1 MENFKEKESQIEKT
15 KHIESMGIG
24 KEQRA
29 QLTLVLLGLKPAT
42 DVSVFPWNSPSEEIE
57 NLLEKSGLQFIKYK
71 NKRQEKTRDE
81 YAVARDKETAERL
94 MSADPRSTH
103 GEYGTLMGYPQTA
116 VEAFLKGELYD
127 EPLPEDIEN
136 SIFKLRFSRDHY
148 EEEFE
153 VVRKW
158 NQAIEEY
165 CPSLIRS

>member
-1 MENFKEKESQIEKT
+1 MENFKEREGQIEKI
-15 KHIESMGIG
+15 KHIESMDIG

-29 QLTLVLLGLKPAT
+29 QLVLVLLGLKPAT
-42 DVSVFPWNSPSEEIE
+42 DVSVFPWNSPSKEIE

-71 NKRQEKTRDE
+71 NKKQEKTRDE

-94 MSADPRSTH
+94 MNADPRSTH
-103 GEYGTLMGYPQTA
+103 REYGALMGYPQTA
-116 VEAFLKGELYD
+116 VEAFLKGEFYGG
-127 EPLPEDIEN
+127 PLPEDIKN
-136 SIFKLRFSRDHY
+136 SIFQLKFSKDNY

-158 NQAIEEY
+158 NQAIQEY